1 VKRHCLVVALSLSAC
16 SLHGTRRPRIADD
29 GTLDCTD
36 DIGVP
41 IFDTV
46 VGAAALALGTYVFV
60 DFNEDTDTRDNAYS
74 VATPFIA
81 TGALAVGSAIY
92 GYMMVSRCDKAHVA
106 AREQKAQA
114 RVRRKEKK
122 RAQRVAWQV
131 TQRAMAA
138 ARSGDC
144 DTVAKLDPEVRTI
157 EEDFYVTVFRQD
169 AAIAR
174 CLGASA
180 TPLPAPP
187 TTTPPTNAP
196 PIDLKLPDEP
206 SPPMEKRPP
215 GTP

>member
-1 VKRHCLVVALSLSAC
+1 MRAALALIALTAC

-29 GTLDCTD
+29 GSLDCTD
-36 DIGVP
+36 DIGIP

-46 VGAAALALGTYVFV
+46 VGVSALALGAYVFA
-60 DFNEDTDTRDNAYS
+60 DFNEDTNTRDNAYS
-74 VATPFIA
+74 VSTPFIA

-106 AREQKAQA
+106 AREEKAQA

-131 TQRAMAA
+131 TQRAMEA

-144 DTVAKLDPEVRTI
+144 DTVAKLDREVHTI
-157 EEDFYVTVFRQD
+157 EEEFHATVFRQD

-174 CLGASA
+174 CLG
-180 TPLPAPP
+180 TNGVPVPAPQ
-187 TTTPPTNAP
+187 PPPSPNAP
-196 PIDLKLPDEP
+196 PIDLTLPDEAP
-206 SPPMEKRPP
+206 PPMEKRPP